1 MGPRETA
8 RVVITVAGN
17 AKINRNTLKLDL
29 ISEDGRRL
37 TTATVTPR
45 GRSGAHFSANF
56 SCPAVP
62 FALKLRGKTK
72 KGYNFQRRSHNI
84 VHPSNTLIRVIY
96 ARNDYTIPAGRS
108 SLVTFLMHNNGPKE
122 TFDIKAKDRLKYV
135 QHLRRSSITVRQRRT
150 SFFSVVLK
158 APLSASP
165 GKGDELLVTAKGRKS
180 KKTVSLL
187 VRLMVA
193 T

>member
-1 MGPRETA
+1 M
-8 RVVITVAGN
+8 I
-17 AKINRNTLKLDL
+17 
-29 ISEDGRRL
+29 
-37 TTATVTPR
+37 PR
-45 GRSGAHFSANF
+45 GTSGAQFSASF

-62 FALKLRGKTK
+62 FIMKLRGKTNR
-72 KGYNFQRRSHNI
+72 GFNFERMSHNI

-122 TFDIKAKDRLKYV
+122 TFDIKAKDRLKSV

-165 GKGDELLVTAKGRKS
+165 GKGDELLVTAKGRTS